1 MTSWPPAAS
10 LLLMAPYISVVAPK
24 GATWPSLGNPGLD
37 RQTYFCKSRKIYIAI
52 LSVGFIEFF
61 KISFIIVI
69 VKYAFADFTLMKK
82 VVFIN

>member
-37 RQTYFCKSRKIYIAI
+37 RQTCFFNSKKIYKAV
-52 LSVGFIEFF
+52 LNVGFIKYFF
-61 KISFIIVI
+61 KLALS
-69 VKYAFADFTLMKK
+69 
-82 VVFIN
+82 